1 MMASKN
7 SMCSLTTFP
16 LSQWYGDELSV
27 LVEEEEDEEEEEEE
41 EEEKRGDGGKR
52 RWINF
57 GCTVFFFERLWGD
70 YGVEL
75 RVGFSLE
82 VGGGINVNP
91 AFFWVHTVSWL
102 CNQANLC
109 STTMK

>member
-7 SMCSLTTFP
+7 STCSLTTFP
-16 LSQWYGDELSV
+16 LSQWYGDELSA
-27 LVEEEEDEEEEEEE
+27 LVEEEEE

-52 RWINF
+52 RLINF
-57 GCTVFFFERLWGD
+57 SCTVFFFERLWGD

-82 VGGGINVNP
+82 VGGE
-91 AFFWVHTVSWL
+91 
-102 CNQANLC
+102 
-109 STTMK
+109 